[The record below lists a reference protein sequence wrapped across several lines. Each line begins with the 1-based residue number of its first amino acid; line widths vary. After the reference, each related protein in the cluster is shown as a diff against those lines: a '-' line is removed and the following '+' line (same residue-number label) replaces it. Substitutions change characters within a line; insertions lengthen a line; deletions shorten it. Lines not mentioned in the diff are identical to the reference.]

1 MLEREKLLTGH
12 TELPLY
18 CRTISITFCL
28 GQRFLTSSPGFFT
41 TRPREAF
48 FLGGGGGG
56 GEGGSRNGGMVIGSA
71 LEHKSFPRKPFYDL
85 SFTVCAINA
94 WRVSFL
100 KRHLGAPYKS
110 VDYRS
115 SFCQT

>member
-1 MLEREKLLTGH
+1 MVLPHNFDYFLPGAALPNFVPRLLYYSSQG
-12 TELPLY
+12 
-18 CRTISITFCL
+18 SI
-28 GQRFLTSSPGFFT
+28 
-41 TRPREAF
+41 F
-48 FLGGGGGG
+48 FLRG